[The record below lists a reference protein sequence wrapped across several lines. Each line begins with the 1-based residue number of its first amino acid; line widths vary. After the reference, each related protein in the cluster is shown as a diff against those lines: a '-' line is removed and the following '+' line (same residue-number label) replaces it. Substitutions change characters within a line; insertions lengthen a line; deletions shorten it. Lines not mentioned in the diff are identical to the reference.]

1 MLAGVMTL
9 AASAQST
16 NPLNYSGTMYVES
29 MTFIET
35 PRYISYEDHAI
46 LSEKMTV
53 PSPEVI
59 KIVLDFEN
67 GTFSA
72 KDKTDNIKVTGCK
85 KYSYERG
92 WEVVVYC
99 EYLGGDKLELVWKE
113 YGKPYLQQIT
123 KTDSGVK
130 IARMTLSTKPVAT
143 SPEDALMGILQGMG
157 SF

>member
-1 MLAGVMTL
+1 MTL

-46 LSEKMTV
+46 LSEQVTV

-67 GTFSA
+67 GTISA
-72 KDKTDNIKVTGCK
+72 KEKTDKIKVNGCK
-85 KYSYERG
+85 KYTYDRG

-99 EYLGGDKLELVWKE
+99 EYVSGDKLELVWKE
-113 YGKPYLQQIT
+113 HGKPYLQQIT
-123 KTDSGVK
+123 KADSGIK
-130 IARMTLSTKPVAT
+130 IARMTLSPKPVAT
-143 SPEDALMGILQGMG
+143 SRDDALVNMLRGLGG
-157 SF
+157 Y

>member
-29 MTFIET
+29 ITVIET
-35 PRYISYEDHAI
+35 PRYISYEEHAI

-53 PSPEVI
+53 PSTEVI

-67 GTFSA
+67 GTISA
-72 KDKTDNIKVTGCK
+72 QGKTDKIKVNGCK
-85 KYSYERG
+85 KYTYDRG

-99 EYLGGDKLELVWKE
+99 EYVSGDKLELVWKE
-113 YGKPYLQQIT
+113 HGKPYLQQIT
-123 KTDSGVK
+123 KGESGVD
-130 IARMTLSTKPVAT
+130 IARMTLSPKPVAT
-143 SPEDALMGILQGMG
+143 SPDDALMELLKGLG
-157 SF
+157 SY